1 MKVYREKLSCTTNP
15 NETILDTERLDV
27 VKSIGVRRNYALIMN
42 EYPIDQSGIKRIRK
56 NTIKWGQLT
65 LFRIPSTMEVYASQL
80 QSDLFSVIYKSECLS
95 CWKILGIYFTGV
107 LLEEEYTFIGE
118 I

>member
-1 MKVYREKLSCTTNP
+1 MKVYREKLNYATDS
-15 NETILDTERLDV
+15 ERLDV

-42 EYPIDQSGIKRIRK
+42 EFIIYQSGIKRIRK

-65 LFRIPSTMEVYASQL
+65 LFRIPSAMEVYASQPYGGL
-80 QSDLFSVIYKSECLS
+80 SSVIYNSKCSS
-95 CWKILGIYFTGV
+95 CWKVLVVYFTG
-107 LLEEEYTFIGE
+107 LPPREEYTFIGE

>member
-1 MKVYREKLSCTTNP
+1 MKVYREKLNYATDS
-15 NETILDTERLDV
+15 ERLNV
-27 VKSIGVRRNYALIMN
+27 VKSIEVRRNYALIMN
-42 EYPIDQSGIKRIRK
+42 EFIISQSGIKRIRK

-65 LFRIPSTMEVYASQL
+65 LFRIPSAMEVYASQL

-95 CWKILGIYFTGV
+95 CWKILGIYFTDVSLGK
-107 LLEEEYTFIGE
+107 EYTFIGE